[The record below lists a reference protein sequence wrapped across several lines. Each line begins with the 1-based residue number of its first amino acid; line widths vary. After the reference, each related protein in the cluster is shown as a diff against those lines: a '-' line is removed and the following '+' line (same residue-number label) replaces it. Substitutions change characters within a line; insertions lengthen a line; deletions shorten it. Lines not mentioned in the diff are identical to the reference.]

1 MAHTALTMR
10 SLRGRLLLWLSLTV
24 CAVGAGAA
32 VLAYLTVNGEAKS
45 LLDQQMQQVASIVAA
60 RTVPGQ
66 EATEDSDIEVSVWDA
81 DGTPTYSS
89 TARVALPK
97 IATPGFS
104 EIILKGEPYRVYA
117 TDLGGKHIVVAQPV
131 DMRDD
136 QAEDA
141 AAAALLPTLT
151 LLPVLALVIALVI
164 RTLLQPLRAIAATIA
179 QRGALSPG
187 TLEARSLPSEIAP
200 MIGEIDRLL
209 ERQNEALRREN
220 AFLADAAH
228 ALRTPL
234 AALQL
239 QADVL
244 DGSSDAG
251 ERAARLAALRS
262 GIRRAARL
270 SDQLLSLARIDA
282 ATDTAMECIDVE
294 AALYE
299 VAELYGPAVAAA
311 HNHLTIAAASGARVR
326 CDMRRLLL
334 ICTNLLDNALHH
346 SPRDGRI
353 QLLSGATSECASIEV
368 WDEGPGLPAAEL
380 ARVFQRFYRAPNAQG
395 DGSGLGLSTVES
407 LVKQLGGSVML
418 ENRRDRSGL
427 IARVTLPRL
436 QADNPAV
443 RKPKHPTDAAA
454 AASAAP

>member
-1 MAHTALTMR
+1 
-10 SLRGRLLLWLSLTV
+10 
-24 CAVGAGAA
+24 
-32 VLAYLTVNGEAKS
+32 
-45 LLDQQMQQVASIVAA
+45 
-60 RTVPGQ
+60 
-66 EATEDSDIEVSVWDA
+66 
-81 DGTPTYSS
+81 
-89 TARVALPK
+89 
-97 IATPGFS
+97 
-104 EIILKGEPYRVYA
+104 
-117 TDLGGKHIVVAQPV
+117 
-131 DMRDD
+131 
-136 QAEDA
+136 
-141 AAAALLPTLT
+141 
-151 LLPVLALVIALVI
+151 VLALVIALVI
-164 RTLLQPLRAIAATIA
+164 RTLLQPLRALAATIA

-187 TLEARSLPSEIAP
+187 VLEARELPTEIAP

-282 ATDTAMECIDVE
+282 ATEMRTQSIELDS
-294 AALYE
+294 ALQE
-299 VAELYGPAVAAA
+299 VAELYSPALAAA

-346 SPRDGRI
+346 SPAEGQI
-353 QLLSGATSECASIEV
+353 QLLSAATGDRAIIEV

-380 ARVFQRFYRAPNAQG
+380 ERVFQRFYRAPGAGG

-407 LVKQLGGSVML
+407 LVKQLGGSVVL
-418 ENRRDRSGL
+418 ENRTDRSGL
-427 IARVTLPRL
+427 IARVTLPRPS
-436 QADNPAV
+436 QDNFTVRGADRSTMAS
-443 RKPKHPTDAAA
+443 
-454 AASAAP
+454 SAAGTTPQTTQ